1 MEKCN
6 VSLVAD
12 PELSSKDTVLI
23 PLILVQIVVLL
34 AAESGL
40 AVAGKHRVTE
50 SRVNDKCPKSCVNN
64 IGIK

>member
-6 VSLVAD
+6 VSSVAD
-12 PELSSKDTVLI
+12 PELSSEDPVLM

-40 AVAGKHRVTE
+40 AVAGKHPVTE
-50 SRVNDKCPKSCVNN
+50 SRVNDKCPKSCANN